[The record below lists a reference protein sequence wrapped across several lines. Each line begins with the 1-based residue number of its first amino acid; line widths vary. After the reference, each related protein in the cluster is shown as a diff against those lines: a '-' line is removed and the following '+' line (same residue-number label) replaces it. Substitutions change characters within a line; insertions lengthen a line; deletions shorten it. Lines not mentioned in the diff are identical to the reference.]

1 MIEESLNQ
9 VNLEKASSQPQST
22 YEAAATLTEFEL
34 KKILIDKMNTSKSY
48 LTAPEHQECYDG
60 IIKSYNLD
68 KDFFS
73 SYDVY
78 SLKRSR
84 KDKDKNEGPFAG
96 SDQGFKKRKTSKAA
110 EPTTGPK
117 SKDSTSGSSKGTKSH
132 LKYSRM
138 NVQSEVPEFEVVDTY
153 MPQNQGGNMG
163 NDDDEPRKES
173 ASKRDWFTK
182 PTRPQKPIDPD
193 WNIGKTPKKGQ
204 TQSWLMTLV
213 ASSSTDKS
221 LHSFDEL
228 RSTLIDFSAYIMNGL
243 NILNLTQ
250 ETLLG
255 PAFRLFKGTHSSYAE
270 LEYDFEECYKALL
283 EKLDWENLEDGD
295 HPFDLTKSHPLFKV
309 GNR

>member
-1 MIEESLNQ
+1 MNFLSESLTARITEQVKNQLPQILPEEVSNFAPPGIEKMIEKSLNQ

-78 SLKRSR
+78 LLKRSR
-84 KDKDKNEGPFAG
+84 KDKDKNEGSSAG
-96 SDQGFKKRKTSKAA
+96 SDQGFKKRKTAK
-110 EPTTGPK
+110 PQNQPQ
-117 SKDSTSGSSKGTKSH
+117 
-132 LKYSRM
+132 

-182 PTRPQKPIDPD
+182 PTRPQEPTDPD

-228 RSTLIDFSAYIMNGL
+228 MSTLIDFSAYIMNGL

-255 PAFRLFKGTHSSYAE
+255 PAFRLFQSAIKQWD
-270 LEYDFEECYKALL
+270 EYGFVIRPGLVGVTCKSARI
-283 EKLDWENLEDGD
+283 
-295 HPFDLTKSHPLFKV
+295 DL
-309 GNR
+309 